1 MFLNFNF
8 KLMVFNLKNIYYSPS
23 CCGGTDFT
31 PSRHHF
37 PLDISK
43 PGGGGDS
50 HMKIQGMLVEKF
62 ELI

>member
-43 PGGGGDS
+43 PGGEGLS
-50 HMKIQGMLVEKF
+50 YENSRNACRKI
-62 ELI
+62 

>member
-43 PGGGGDS
+43 PGGVGG
-50 HMKIQGMLVEKF
+50 GGT
-62 ELI
+62 LI